1 MSDGQHM
8 AATPTPHGQT
18 MPTEGKARLVIA
30 DDHEIVREGIRRILI
45 RLRPDWEICG
55 EAGSGSESV
64 ELTKAL
70 RPNIVVLDITMPGMS
85 GLEAARK
92 IAGMNLGCRI
102 LIFTVHD
109 SDWLKTEIRD
119 AGGHGYVQKSQVA
132 RDLVTAIETL
142 LQGETFFGDTT
153 EVP

>member
-1 MSDGQHM
+1 MSDGQNM
-8 AATPTPHGQT
+8 ATTPTPHSRT
-18 MPTEGKARLVIA
+18 IPTQGKARLVIA

-55 EAGSGSESV
+55 EAGSGTESV
-64 ELTKAL
+64 ELAKAL
-70 RPNIVVLDITMPGMS
+70 RPNIVVLDITMPGMN

-142 LQGETFFGDTT
+142 LQGETFFGDTS